1 MNKKNIPRVIK
12 HTVSQEFSE
21 KIENL
26 VYDQVMLD
34 LYTNADIINTYPET
48 YQVNFNFFGNDLSVL
63 FPHPSSIEI
72 KRIQKQSKRYL
83 D

>member
-1 MNKKNIPRVIK
+1 MTKIKIPGVIK
-12 HTVSQEFSE
+12 HTVSEQFRE
-21 KIENL
+21 KIENI
-26 VYDQVMLD
+26 VYDQIMLD

-63 FPHPSSIEI
+63 FPHPTSIEI
-72 KRIQKQSKRYL
+72 KKIQNESKRYL